1 MLIGP
6 HATGKATIIKEFA
19 SNIGQF
25 IYEIDCKSFYTNTNL
40 KHLIN
45 AGIMFGSWIIFK
57 NLEQLSDDMLSYLAY
72 CIQDISDAKKAEK
85 LTIYHEGNEITISKK
100 SS

>member
-1 MLIGP
+1 
-6 HATGKATIIKEFA
+6 
-19 SNIGQF
+19 
-25 IYEIDCKSFYTNTNL
+25 
-40 KHLIN
+40 
-45 AGIMFGSWIIFK
+45 MFGSWIIFK

-72 CIQDISDAKKAEK
+72 CIQEISDAKKAEK